1 MGDIKANFF
10 ENAGVII
17 PNRGIQSGP
26 LSMRWIILIAG
37 SLAFAGA
44 ASLSAEDV
52 DTIPFEALAT
62 QRILEQ
68 PNVRGDHEDW
78 FFLVKELRHLG
89 TGNFWEKPWDE
100 VAVNKSDP
108 LPYLVEF
115 HNLLAERGVQLVL
128 APVPTKAATYPGHLV
143 EGRTAGSGPSQSA
156 FLDLLKE
163 AGLSVIDIEPELRK
177 FAEMDPKNPVF
188 CRQDAHLS
196 PLGIE
201 LLARSIAK
209 QCRSFVEE
217 GEADYQ
223 ISEATDLEIL
233 GDQVAGSEWEGKI
246 PREKNSIRYVSSSGV
261 KGIESSPESPV
272 LLLGDSHTLV
282 FHSGESTGMH
292 CKGGGLADHLS
303 FLLKQPVD
311 LIGVRGSGMV
321 QARKQLFYHATA
333 HPDYWAGKKVV
344 VWVFS
349 VREFTQSRDRF
360 IPIPLDR

>member
-1 MGDIKANFF
+1 
-10 ENAGVII
+10 
-17 PNRGIQSGP
+17 
-26 LSMRWIILIAG
+26 MRWITFIACT
-37 SLAFAGA
+37 LAVAQLS
-44 ASLSAEDV
+44 SLSAQEAE
-52 DTIPFEALAT
+52 TPSFAALAT
-62 QRILEQ
+62 DRILEQ
-68 PNVRGDHEDW
+68 PNVRGDDGDW

-89 TGNFWEKPWDE
+89 TGKFWEKPWNE
-100 VAVNKSDP
+100 VAVNESDP

-115 HNLLAERGVQLVL
+115 HNLLAGRGVQLVVV
-128 APVPTKAATYPGHLV
+128 PVPTKAATYPERLAKGL
-143 EGRTAGSGPSQSA
+143 EAGTGPSLSPY
-156 FLDLLKE
+156 LDQLKE

-177 FAEMDPKNPVF
+177 FAEMDPGNPVF

-201 LLARSIAK
+201 VLADSIATR
-209 QCRSFVEE
+209 CRSFVEA
-217 GEADYQ
+217 GKRDYQ
-223 ISEATDLEIL
+223 ISEATKLAIQ
-233 GDQVAGSEWEGKI
+233 GDQVVGSEWEGKT
-246 PREKNSIRYVSSSGV
+246 PREMVSIRYVSSGGV
-261 KGIESSPESPV
+261 KGIEPSPDSPV

-292 CKGGGLADHLS
+292 CEGAGLADHLS
-303 FLLKQPVD
+303 FSLKQPVD

-349 VREFTQSRDRF
+349 VRELTQSRDRF

>member
-1 MGDIKANFF
+1 
-10 ENAGVII
+10 
-17 PNRGIQSGP
+17 
-26 LSMRWIILIAG
+26 MRWIIFIAG
-37 SLAFAGA
+37 SLAIAGSS
-44 ASLSAEDV
+44 SLSAQDAN
-52 DTIPFEALAT
+52 TTSFAALAT
-62 QRILEQ
+62 ERILEQ
-68 PNVRGDHEDW
+68 PNVRGDDEDW
-78 FFLVKELRHLG
+78 FFLVKELRHLA
-89 TGNFWEKPWDE
+89 TGNFWEKSWNE
-100 VAVNKSDP
+100 VAVNHSDP

-128 APVPTKAATYPGHLV
+128 APVPTKAATYPERLIA
-143 EGRTAGSGPSQSA
+143 GRDAGTGPSLSPY
-156 FLDLLKE
+156 LDQLKE

-177 FAEMDPKNPVF
+177 FAAMDPGNPVF

-201 LLARSIAK
+201 VLADSIAK
-209 QCRSFVEE
+209 RCRSFVEE
-217 GEADYQ
+217 GKSDYR
-223 ISEATDLEIL
+223 ISEATNLEIS

-246 PREKNSIRYVSSSGV
+246 PREVDSIRYVSSGGV
-261 KGIESSPESPV
+261 KGVETSPDSPV

-292 CKGGGLADHLS
+292 CKGAGLVDQLS

-360 IPIPLDR
+360 IAIPLDR